1 MRAIT
6 KNLMFV
12 ACMVVAAPVV
22 AAPCAGFTDVD
33 SLNAFCPNVEWMRN
47 RSITLGCTS
56 SQYCPGDSVSRLQM
70 AAFMNRLGNAL
81 EPVLITQAQSGIA
94 ANLNASA
101 VICQTTPYAVVGYPR
116 VATATTM
123 MFHTS
128 GTVQN
133 AIAKAVYS
141 LDNGASWNGFGAFF
155 TLAGNPANA
164 YATQSPVAGPLILQP
179 GASVRFGLQTGY
191 FGSTPLTTTDAGC
204 ELTARLDSH
213 TGASSPYDSGPRP
226 VQVHPR

>member
-6 KNLMFV
+6 KKMLFV
-12 ACMVVAAPVV
+12 TWMVVAAPVV

-33 SLNAFCPNVEWMRN
+33 SLDSFCPNVEWMKN

-56 SQYCPGDSVSRLQM
+56 SLYCPGASVSRLQM

-81 EPVLITQAQSGIA
+81 EPVLITRAESSIA

-123 MFHTS
+123 MYHTA

-133 AIAKAVYS
+133 ATAQVVYS
-141 LDNGASWNGFGAFF
+141 IDNGSTWNNFGAVS
-155 TLAGNPANA
+155 TRAANPANA
-164 YATQSPVAGPLILQP
+164 FATQSPVAGPLILQP
-179 GASVRFGLQTGY
+179 GASVRFGLQSGF
-191 FGSTPLTTTDAGC
+191 FGSALTTTDAGC
-204 ELTARLDSH
+204 EMTARLDSH
-213 TGASSPYDSGPRP
+213 TGVSSPYDSGPRR
-226 VQVHPR
+226 VQVNTR